1 MSCACRGRRG
11 ESHPNNPS
19 AAPNFNGVA
28 KMEAHYI
35 DITADKP
42 ATAPAE
48 EEHQPSCFALE
59 EEKGECWRG
68 SGSTKPAINDVRP
81 SL

>member
-1 MSCACRGRRG
+1 MSNDRRG
-11 ESHPNNPS
+11 FMKLIFC
-19 AAPNFNGVA
+19 AGG
-28 KMEAHYI
+28 Y
-35 DITADKP
+35 KP
-42 ATAPAE
+42 AELMTTPSPLL

-68 SGSTKPAINDVRP
+68 SGSTKPPINEARP